1 MKTLDL
7 VRKRFNRSAKPI
19 PSISLPPSHSAW
31 LTGSGVVSVHPPVG
45 IEPFYRFLI
54 HTPDEDI
61 NQGANLAISA
71 LWRGMIKKAGIW
83 VPTVSG
89 TSAYPA
95 WIHPYDNYWINPV
108 SSYFFPRESTEW
120 PIRLFAA
127 YQSPIGEIGGGV
139 YDIPEKGTDWTTDWE
154 DAEGPV
160 KWQPYV
166 ARPIADLLSDFEKEP
181 EKVRYGIYVREHLYI
196 LQVYDQWLTH
206 GNMPFLIEMYT
217 SCRKGLKYLEKYH
230 DIDHDGL
237 IETTCILSDLPV
249 NGDKDINSA
258 ERSEDQVLLYG
269 ALKAFSTLAKLLG
282 SEPDALWA
290 DNWAEKIKLLIQ
302 KYFWRPEGRFMFG
315 LDRNTKFPKLEY
327 VTTTYTNGY
336 AILFGIAQE
345 LQIPAILD
353 FMRKQ
358 EFEVPGPYHI
368 PPVRPEDKPQNP
380 PGVYCNGGCGW
391 GRGIMP
397 SVALACYKN
406 GRSDQGFDYL
416 KRQAIAARKSGS
428 FHEYWEWEKYT
439 GRFKAGG
446 ASWYGETSS
455 GFLDVLLHG
464 LFGMHSLEPGYH
476 KLSIAPLFPSSWG
489 SAAIELGLPNGYRLG
504 ISYEKT
510 ASTKII
516 RIGSFKDGLQNIA
529 ISLPIE
535 ITLPW
540 EGNSKPNISGIGL
553 DHPNL
558 TKIGNVWL
566 GKGNIL
572 GTGELQLTSEESSSQ
587 SKV

>member
-1 MKTLDL
+1 M
-7 VRKRFNRSAKPI
+7 KPI
-19 PSISLPPSHSAW
+19 ELIKKRLHRSPKAFSSSALSPNHTTW
-31 LTGSGVVSVHPPVG
+31 LMGSGVTKVIPPTG
-45 IEPFYRFLI
+45 IDRSYRFLI
-54 HTPDEDI
+54 RTPDDDI
-61 NQGANLAISA
+61 NHGAELAIGA

-89 TSAYPA
+89 TSNYPA
-95 WIHPYDNYWINPV
+95 WIHPYDNYWINRV

-120 PIRLFAA
+120 PIRLFAT

-139 YDIPEKGTDWTTDWE
+139 YDIPEKDWITDWQ
-154 DAEGPV
+154 DAEGPI

-166 ARPIADLLSDFEKEP
+166 ARPIADLVMDFEKEP

-206 GNMPFLIEMYT
+206 GSMPFLIEMYA

-230 DIDHDGL
+230 DLDHNGL

-249 NGDKDINSA
+249 AGDKDINST

-269 ALKAFSTLAKLLG
+269 ALKAFSIMARLLG
-282 SEPDALWA
+282 GEEDAIWA
-290 DNWAEKIKLLIQ
+290 DNWAAKIKTLINQ
-302 KYFWRPEGRFMFG
+302 FFWRPEGRFMFG
-315 LDRNTKFPKLEY
+315 MDRVTKLPKLEY
-327 VTTTYTNGY
+327 MTTTYTNGY
-336 AILFGIAQE
+336 AILFSIAE
-345 LQIPAILD
+345 GLQIPAILD
-353 FMRKQ
+353 FMKRQ

-397 SVALACYKN
+397 SVALACYKQA
-406 GRSDQGFDYL
+406 RADQGFDYL
-416 KRQAIAARKSGS
+416 KRQAAAARKSGS

-455 GFLDVLLHG
+455 GFLDVILHG
-464 LFGMHSLEPGYH
+464 LFGITSLEPGYRA
-476 KLSIAPLFPSSWG
+476 LRIAPQFLVTWE
-489 SAAIELGLPNGYRLG
+489 SAGIELQLPDGYRLG

-510 ASTKII
+510 VTTKKLRVGTFRDSTPNEPI
-516 RIGSFKDGLQNIA
+516 DLA
-529 ISLPIE
+529 IELV
-535 ITLPW
+535 LPW
-540 EGNSKPNISGIGL
+540 EAKSKPKVSGIGL
-553 DHPNL
+553 LNPTL
-558 TKIGNVWL
+558 VESEGIWIGKADIR
-566 GKGNIL
+566 GA
-572 GTGELQLTSEESSSQ
+572 GELHLNIE
-587 SKV
+587 